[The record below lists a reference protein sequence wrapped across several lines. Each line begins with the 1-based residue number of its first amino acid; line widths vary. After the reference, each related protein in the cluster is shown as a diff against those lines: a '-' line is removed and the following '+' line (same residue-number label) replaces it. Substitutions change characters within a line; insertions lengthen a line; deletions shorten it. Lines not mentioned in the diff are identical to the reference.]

1 MQAELSLRGV
11 ELHEKDEEMDEID
24 IGVLIRKS
32 PKWFQS
38 KKKKKKMSIPLNSSY
53 SSESKYKTLS

>member
-11 ELHEKDEEMDEID
+11 ELHEKDEEMDEMD

-38 KKKKKKMSIPLNSSY
+38 KKKMSIPLNSSY

>member
-1 MQAELSLRGV
+1 MQAELSLRDV
-11 ELHEKDEEMDEID
+11 ELHEKDEEMDEMD

-38 KKKKKKMSIPLNSSY
+38 KKKKKKEHTIKFVIFQWVYVQNLI
-53 SSESKYKTLS
+53 

>member
-11 ELHEKDEEMDEID
+11 ELHERDEEMDEMD

-38 KKKKKKMSIPLNSSY
+38 KKKKMSIPLNSSY

>member
-1 MQAELSLRGV
+1 MQAELSLRDV
-11 ELHEKDEEMDEID
+11 ELHEKDEEMDEMD

-38 KKKKKKMSIPLNSSY
+38 KKKKKMSIPLNSSY

>member
-11 ELHEKDEEMDEID
+11 ELHERDEEMDEMD

-38 KKKKKKMSIPLNSSY
+38 KKKKKNEHTIKFVIFQ
-53 SSESKYKTLS
+53 

>member
-11 ELHEKDEEMDEID
+11 ELHEKDEEMDEMD

-38 KKKKKKMSIPLNSSY
+38 KKKKKKWAY
-53 SSESKYKTLS
+53 H

>member
-24 IGVLIRKS
+24 IGVLIGKS